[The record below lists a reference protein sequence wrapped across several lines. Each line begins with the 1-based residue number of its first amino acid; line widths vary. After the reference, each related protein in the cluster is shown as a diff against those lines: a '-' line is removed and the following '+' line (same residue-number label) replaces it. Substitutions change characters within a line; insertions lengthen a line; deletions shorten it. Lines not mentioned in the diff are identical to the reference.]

1 MPFRQVAAAG
11 VPESD
16 DGQVPLPRLLAL
28 SRWVRGRGKVR
39 VGGHQDAQPLRLV
52 RAEPVHQVVKVVIVM
67 GRSHVQQSTAAYTQP
82 PK

>member
-11 VPESD
+11 VPEPD
-16 DGQVPLPRLLAL
+16 DGQVPLPRPLAL

-39 VGGHQDAQPLRLV
+39 VGGHQDAQSLRLV
-52 RAEPVHQVVKVVIVM
+52 RAEPVYQVVKVVIVM
-67 GRSHVQQSTAAYTQP
+67 GRSHVQQSTAAHTQP